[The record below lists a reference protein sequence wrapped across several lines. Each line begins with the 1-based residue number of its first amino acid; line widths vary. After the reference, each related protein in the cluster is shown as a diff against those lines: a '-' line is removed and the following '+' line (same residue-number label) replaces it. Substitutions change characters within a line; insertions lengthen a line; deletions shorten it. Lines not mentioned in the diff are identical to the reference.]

1 MARRQARWSSA
12 CCPDMGTF
20 FFVSTPIGNLKDIS
34 FRAVEILQA
43 SDVIFCEDTR
53 HSLKLLRHHGIEKH
67 LESFHDFSDEGRL
80 EKIRLLLDEGKT
92 ISYISDAG
100 TPLLSDPG
108 FEIVRYFNEHGI
120 AYDVIP
126 GASALLP
133 ALQLSGLPTDRFFFA
148 GFLPRKESE
157 IRQVLISLEPVPATL
172 VFYQSPR
179 RIHRTLLAMAAA
191 WPNRTVAVVKE
202 VTKLHQ
208 QVKRGLPGELAEI
221 FTDAEKG
228 EFVLVVAPPDM
239 EGKEMDTAEIRR
251 EFLLLLDCDIPRK
264 KAARFLSKKYKING
278 KELYRQSLEWE

>member
-1 MARRQARWSSA
+1 
-12 CCPDMGTF
+12 MGTF
-20 FFVSTPIGNLKDIS
+20 FFVSTPVGNLKDIS
-34 FRAVEILQA
+34 FRAVEVLQA

-67 LESFHDFSDEGRL
+67 LESFHNFSDAGRL
-80 EKIRLLLDEGKT
+80 EKIRTLLEEGKT
-92 ISYISDAG
+92 LSYISDAG

-108 FEIVRYFNEHGI
+108 FEIVRYFNEHEI
-120 AYDVIP
+120 SYDVIP

-133 ALQLSGLPTDRFFFA
+133 ALQLSAMPTDRFLFA

-157 IRQVLISLEPVPATL
+157 IRQVLTLLEQVPATL

-179 RIHRTLLAMAAA
+179 RIHRTLSILAAA
-191 WPNRTVAVVKE
+191 WPGRMVAVVKE

-208 QVKRGLPGELAEI
+208 QVKRGLPGELADV

-239 EGKEMDTAEIRR
+239 GAGDVDDAALRQ
-251 EFLLLLDCDIPRK
+251 EFGLLIDCDIPRK
-264 KAARFLSKKYKING
+264 QAARFLAKKYKLNG
-278 KELYRQSLEWE
+278 KELYRQSLDW

>member
-1 MARRQARWSSA
+1 
-12 CCPDMGTF
+12 MGAF
-20 FFVSTPIGNLKDIS
+20 FFVSTPIGNLKDVS
-34 FRAVEILQA
+34 FRAVEVLQA

-53 HSLKLLRHHGIEKH
+53 HSLKLLKHYGIEKH
-67 LESFHDFSDEGRL
+67 LESFHDFSNEGRL
-80 EKIRLLLDEGKT
+80 EKIRTLLEEGKT
-92 ISYISDAG
+92 LSYISDAG

-120 AYDVIP
+120 EYDVIP

-157 IRQVLISLEPVPATL
+157 IRQVLTSLEPVPATL

-179 RIHRTLLAMAAA
+179 RIHRTLLTMAAV
-191 WPNRTVAVVKE
+191 WPKRQVAVVKE

-208 QVKRGLPGELAEI
+208 QVKRGLPGELTEI

-228 EFVLVVAPPDM
+228 EFVLVAAPPDM
-239 EGKEMDTAEIRR
+239 EAGDVDDAALRQ
-251 EFLLLLDCDIPRK
+251 EFELLIDCDIPRK
-264 KAARFLSKKYKING
+264 QAARFLAKKYKQNG
-278 KELYRQSLEWE
+278 KELYRQSLEW

>member
-1 MARRQARWSSA
+1 
-12 CCPDMGTF
+12 MGTF

-34 FRAVEILQA
+34 FRAVEVLQA

-92 ISYISDAG
+92 LSYISDAG

-108 FEIVRYFNEHGI
+108 FEIVRFFNENGI
-120 AYDVIP
+120 EYDVIP

-133 ALQLSGLPTDRFFFA
+133 ALQLSGMPTDRFFFA

-157 IRQVLISLEPVPATL
+157 IRQVLTSLEQVPATL

-179 RIHRTLLAMAAA
+179 RIHRTLSVLAAA
-191 WPNRTVAVVKE
+191 WPNRMVAVVKE

-221 FTDAEKG
+221 LTDTEKG
-228 EFVLVVAPPDM
+228 EFVLVAGPPGM
-239 EGKEMDTAEIRR
+239 EAEDVDEAAIRH
-251 EFLLLLDCDIPRK
+251 EFELLIDCDIPRK
-264 KAARFLSKKYKING
+264 QAARFLAKKYKLNG
-278 KELYRQSLEWE
+278 KELYRQSLDW